1 MAHKLP
7 ELPYEYN
14 ALEPH
19 IDARTLGIHYAKH
32 HQANVN
38 NLNKVLEGK
47 ADLQEL
53 STVNLLVDLEVVP
66 EDIRTAM
73 IQ

>member
-1 MAHKLP
+1 MAHELP

-14 ALEPH
+14 ALEPR

-38 NLNKVLEGK
+38 NLNKALEGK
-47 ADLQEL
+47 ADL
-53 STVNLLVDLEVVP
+53 
-66 EDIRTAM
+66 
-73 IQ
+73 